1 MARQQRGPLAEGRK
15 LVLNLR
21 SLHTASAPPTLLHN
35 VMEHIGQGDQYALT
49 QTPIGSL
56 FVAYNDAGLSA
67 IRQAASSA
75 EFERSFRTRFLR
87 PIRQITAL
95 PEQLSIAIQQKL
107 SGTVLVDLKFDLRGL
122 TEFERDVLLKA
133 LEIPRGEVR
142 PYAWIAR
149 EIGRPKA
156 VRAVGTALG
165 NNPIPL
171 LIPCH
176 RVVRSDY
183 TIGDYIF
190 GSGNKRTVLDT
201 EGAAPEVL
209 ERLARTG
216 VRFLGDYADGMFCL
230 PSCGG
235 MHLHTKP
242 THIKLHSVDE
252 ATAAGLVPCGNCR
265 PAIRG

>member
-1 MARQQRGPLAEGRK
+1 MARNYRDQLKEGRE
-15 LVLNLR
+15 LVHRLR
-21 SLHTASAPPTLLHN
+21 SLQNNPAPPTLLRG
-35 VMEHIGQGDQYALT
+35 VMEQIGAGDHYALIE
-49 QTPIGSL
+49 TPIGLL
-56 FVAYNDAGLSA
+56 FVAYNDLGLSA
-67 IRQAASSA
+67 IRQAAA
-75 EFERSFRTRFLR
+75 PADFECIFRARFLR
-87 PIRQITAL
+87 PIRQTDAL
-95 PEQLSIAIQQKL
+95 PEQLATAITQKL
-107 SGTVLVDLKFDLRGL
+107 AGIQGIELPFDLRGL
-122 TEFERDVLLKA
+122 TAFERDVLLKA

-142 PYAWIAR
+142 PYSWIAR

-165 NNPIPL
+165 HNPIPL

-190 GSGNKRTVLDT
+190 GSGNKRAVLDT

-209 ERLARTG
+209 ETLARTG
-216 VRFLGDYADGMFCL
+216 VRYLGDPSDGMFCL

-235 MHLHTKP
+235 MHLRAHKNY
-242 THIKLHSVDE
+242 IKLHSVDE

-265 PAIRG
+265 PTIQI